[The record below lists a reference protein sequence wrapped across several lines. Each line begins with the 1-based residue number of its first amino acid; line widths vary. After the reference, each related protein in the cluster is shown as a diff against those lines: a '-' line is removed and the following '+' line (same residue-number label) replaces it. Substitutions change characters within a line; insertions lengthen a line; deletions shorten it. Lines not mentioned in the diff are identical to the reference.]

1 MFPTPRITLLEAAQI
16 QRLDHLVDEERRI
29 AWLQTFRQMR
39 REQRALALLV
49 HLEQS
54 LITHAAQGRR

>member
-1 MFPTPRITLLEAAQI
+1 MLPAPRITLLEAPQI

-29 AWLQTFRQMR
+29 ACLQTFRQMR

-49 HLEQS
+49 HLEPN